1 MYQSLMPPKT
11 PLTDNEAHS
20 LLTET
25 RMMLAQSKGRTV
37 RAETAIRAADKA
49 LLLLSLGLLMA
60 AEQNS
65 DDNLAIIKDRT
76 EP

>member
-1 MYQSLMPPKT
+1 MPQKL

-25 RMMLAQSKGRTV
+25 RMMLARAKGETV
-37 RAETAIRAADKA
+37 RAETAIRATDKA